1 MSPGMA
7 MDERG
12 IHMNKFS
19 SGEAANL
26 SASQPAD
33 QNARLGERV
42 REIDS
47 YGTFQIV
54 TAFPA
59 GTTGSIVPAAI
70 DSDQSLV
77 FDFEILD
84 VTVRTDTT
92 VASSTVQVKNNT
104 TAVTDAIVSA
114 TAKAITR
121 VGTIDVAQNK
131 FYPKSNPA
139 GYAAAKCNL
148 VDAGGTT
155 APARTVILWVR
166 KI

>member
-1 MSPGMA
+1 
-7 MDERG
+7 
-12 IHMNKFS
+12 MNKFS
-19 SGEAANL
+19 SGEAAAL
-26 SASQPAD
+26 SALMPGN
-33 QNARLGERV
+33 QNARFGERI
-42 REIDS
+42 RELDN

-54 TAFPA
+54 TTFPA
-59 GTTGSIVPAAI
+59 GTTGAIVPVAL
-70 DSDQSLV
+70 DSDPSLL

-114 TAKAITR
+114 AAKAVTR
-121 VGTIDVAQNK
+121 AGTIDAAQNK
-131 FYPKSNPA
+131 FYPKSNPT

-148 VDAGGTT
+148 VDASGAT
-155 APARTVILWVR
+155 AAARLVTLWVR